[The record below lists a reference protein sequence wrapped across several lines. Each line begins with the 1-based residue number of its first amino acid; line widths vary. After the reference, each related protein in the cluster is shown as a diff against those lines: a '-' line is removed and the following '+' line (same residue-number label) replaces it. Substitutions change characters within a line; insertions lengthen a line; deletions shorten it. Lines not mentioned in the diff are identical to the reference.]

1 MYFFLIFVRYIAQK
15 ILLYQNYFVPLSPNS
30 RFMKKT
36 GIKTLI
42 WTLAGIVLLGGCQA
56 LEKKQQVGAVA
67 ELNGHYLYRST
78 LDSLSLGMDSIDSAR
93 VTDQYIRQWAQD
105 ILLYDN
111 STARTNEHIE
121 QMVSDYRRTLYAQAY
136 EERLI
141 DKRMSKKV
149 ADSAVVALYEQMPE
163 RFKLNESIM
172 QGVLV
177 IVPKDAPNVPKLRQ
191 WLIKM
196 KSERME
202 ARIEE
207 QKVKAD
213 NRKGK
218 KELNVMD
225 EIEKYVYQNASGY
238 ELFTDKWLTTTEM
251 MSQIPLERAEL
262 ENKLR
267 YTDRIEVADSARTY
281 ILQITD
287 KHMRGEAMP
296 IDYARPEIEKIVLNA
311 RQVEFLRSERERMYE
326 EAIQTKKL
334 NFFQT
339 ENGEQK
345 GEL

>member
-1 MYFFLIFVRYIAQK
+1 
-15 ILLYQNYFVPLSPNS
+15 
-30 RFMKKT
+30 MKKT

-42 WTLAGIVLLGGCQA
+42 WTLTGMLLLGGCQA

-67 ELNGHYLYRST
+67 VLNGHYLYRST
-78 LDSLSLGMDSIDSAR
+78 LDSLSLGMDSVDSAR
-93 VTDQYIRQWAQD
+93 VTEQYIRQWAQD

-111 STARTNEHIE
+111 STARTNERIE
-121 QMVSDYRRTLYAQAY
+121 QMAADYRRTLYAQAY
-136 EERLI
+136 EERLV
-141 DKRMSKKV
+141 DKRMSKEV

-163 RFKLNESIM
+163 RFKLSESIM
-172 QGVLV
+172 QGVLI

-191 WLIKM
+191 WLLKIKT
-196 KSERME
+196 ERLE
-202 ARIEE
+202 AQAAEE
-207 QKVKAD
+207 TKPKTD
-213 NRKGK
+213 SRKGK

-251 MSQIPLERAEL
+251 ISQIPMERAEL
-262 ENKLR
+262 ESKLR

-296 IDYARPEIEKIVLNA
+296 VDYARPEIEKIVLNA

-326 EAIQTKKL
+326 EAIKENKL
-334 NFFQT
+334 TFF
-339 ENGEQK
+339 E
-345 GEL
+345 